1 MTSSETFSTV
11 ASIISDVSD
20 LSVEEI
26 KPDSDMMDDLGID
39 SLTFLDIAF
48 EIDQKFQ
55 IQLPVEKW
63 MEEVNQGSVD
73 KTKYFT
79 VGGLC
84 AQIDGLVET
93 QAV

>member
-1 MTSSETFSTV
+1 MTSNETFSTV

-26 KPDSDMMDDLGID
+26 KPDSDIMEDLGID

-63 MEEVNQGSVD
+63 MEEVNQGAVD

-84 AQIDGLVET
+84 TQIDGLVET
-93 QAV
+93 QAA

>member
-1 MTSSETFSTV
+1 MDSNGTFSTI
-11 ASIISDVSD
+11 ANIISDVSD

-26 KPDSDMMDDLGID
+26 KPESDIMEDLGID

-63 MEEVNQGSVD
+63 MEEVNQGAVD

-79 VGGLC
+79 VSGLC
-84 AQIDGLVET
+84 AQIDALVET
-93 QAV
+93 QAA